1 MKKMNTKFKFL
12 FLSLLLANSTI
23 YSEED
28 GITLDDSLITIQ
40 EKSDEDLVLQ
50 FKNLKLERKN
60 FSTQSASGKAGQ
72 IIGKFPSV
80 ILGGAPGED
89 KDLIM
94 RGMDKEYTR
103 FELNGFQLP
112 GGGEKREYQ
121 MGPLSER
128 MIGEVEIVRNPTPE
142 YEADGIAGKIIA
154 KTRKSKEDNY
164 ELNLEG
170 GYSESAD
177 YNFENVGLFINKNI
191 TENLSLT
198 ANYNYNYNPYLKE
211 KQTDTYKSGVLT
223 TIKEENESKNLKQ
236 NNFIGDVNY
245 KYEKGDIK
253 LSTIYLE
260 VEEEKNKETITTT
273 VKTNAKSSSTEIE
286 NKKTKT
292 EGFTLNNTHDF
303 NGLTKLESKISYAE
317 TSEVKDAIKT
327 SSIETEDKSDKVA
340 EIESKIILLH
350 NFLIPSEFKAGIG
363 FKSRDRYKD
372 KYNNGVLSTGKDS
385 YSLTE
390 DIIYS
395 FAQNEFLI
403 TNNLSID
410 SCKTS

>member
-1 MKKMNTKFKFL
+1 MVFSYYLNTSF
-12 FLSLLLANSTI
+12 SLVFYTKRNI
-23 YSEED
+23 CV
-28 GITLDDSLITIQ
+28 Q
-40 EKSDEDLVLQ
+40 Q
-50 FKNLKLERKN
+50 F
-60 FSTQSASGKAGQ
+60 
-72 IIGKFPSV
+72 
-80 ILGGAPGED
+80 
-89 KDLIM
+89 
-94 RGMDKEYTR
+94 
-103 FELNGFQLP
+103 
-112 GGGEKREYQ
+112 
-121 MGPLSER
+121 
-128 MIGEVEIVRNPTPE
+128 
-142 YEADGIAGKIIA
+142 IIA
-154 KTRKSKEDNY
+154 
-164 ELNLEG
+164 
-170 GYSESAD
+170 
-177 YNFENVGLFINKNI
+177 
-191 TENLSLT
+191 
-198 ANYNYNYNPYLKE
+198 P
-211 KQTDTYKSGVLT
+211 VLT